1 MEIDRMLTLS
11 TAHICQDTAEKME
24 NHLLD
29 LTIYEKG
36 KYGWIIYVDPE
47 IAGKKIPQDLSSI
60 LKTAEKAGCTWLCL
74 DCDGEKIKNLPTY
87 EW

>member
-24 NHLLD
+24 SHLLD

-36 KYGWIIYVDPE
+36 KYGWFIYVEPE
-47 IAGKKIPQDLSSI
+47 TAEKKIPQDLSVV
-60 LKTAEKAGCTWLCL
+60 LKIAEKAGCVWICL
-74 DCDGEKIKNLPTY
+74 DCDGAKIENLPVF

>member
-11 TAHICQDTAEKME
+11 TAHICQDTAEKMG
-24 NHLLD
+24 NHLLN

-36 KYGWIIYVDPE
+36 KYGWIIYVGP
-47 IAGKKIPQDLSSI
+47 
-60 LKTAEKAGCTWLCL
+60 KTAEKAGCTWLCL
-74 DCDGEKIKNLPTY
+74 DCDGEKIKNLPIY

>member
-1 MEIDRMLTLS
+1 MEIDMMLTLS

-24 NHLLD
+24 SHLLD

-36 KYGWIIYVDPE
+36 KHG
-47 IAGKKIPQDLSSI
+47 
-60 LKTAEKAGCTWLCL
+60 WLCL
-74 DCDGEKIKNLPTY
+74 DCDGEKIENLPTY

>member
-1 MEIDRMLTLS
+1 MEIDRRLTLS
-11 TAHICQDTAEKME
+11 TAHICQDTAEKMG

-47 IAGKKIPQDLSSI
+47 IAGKKIPQDLSSV
-60 LKTAEKAGCTWLCL
+60 LKTAEKARCIWLCL